1 MTTCHAYSYFSNEE
15 DLRQVEDAVKEAIT
29 AVITVFCKLNNNRM
43 REYEMKVAERD
54 KENSALKM
62 QLERAED
69 ELMALRQLRMSRE
82 YDIDDTDS
90 DSDIDSDPQA
100 ACYSRFGSPAEGEG
114 RQRARGRSKRARG
127 AGDPPC
133 ERPLKREFADP
144 CERAL
149 ARRDTRTEDAATHSP
164 NLSVTEDVEQQ
175 ELRNDVCEEQERSP
189 RLFTGPEHL
198 RIKEEPVDFDTV
210 FIKWEVSEEHV
221 RREEEALGKE
231 HEAHAGPT
239 ACVPLASPCVVG
251 VQEVTFAQSA
261 VSGEMTSVAQQRRLS
276 NRERQQRYREK
287 IRADPERQRAYR
299 EKDRCSLQN
308 GAKQSESRLTH
319 QMENS
324 HCKPTKLSI
333 RDHFGEPSPTNTPGN
348 HRAVCKHCSTA
359 VCGSIKATSNFK
371 RHLQKK
377 HPELL
382 ENPESSAFAGYLNQS
397 ILDSSPAEAT
407 RSSSRWDPIDSQQ
420 VALTDSIVTHCEWS
434 PSPLY

>member
-299 EKDRCSLQN
+299 EKDRCRWKIHTANLRSYPSVTISVN
-308 GAKQSESRLTH
+308 RLPQTH
-319 QMENS
+319 LEI
-324 HCKPTKLSI
+324 T
-333 RDHFGEPSPTNTPGN
+333 EPY
-348 HRAVCKHCSTA
+348 ASTA
-359 VCGSIKATSNFK
+359 AQRSVVPSKPLPISKDIYRRNILNFWKTLKAVPLQATSTRAFWIL
-371 RHLQKK
+371 HLLKLQGQ
-377 HPELL
+377 
-382 ENPESSAFAGYLNQS
+382 A
-397 ILDSSPAEAT
+397 LDG
-407 RSSSRWDPIDSQQ
+407 IQ
-420 VALTDSIVTHCEWS
+420 
-434 PSPLY
+434 